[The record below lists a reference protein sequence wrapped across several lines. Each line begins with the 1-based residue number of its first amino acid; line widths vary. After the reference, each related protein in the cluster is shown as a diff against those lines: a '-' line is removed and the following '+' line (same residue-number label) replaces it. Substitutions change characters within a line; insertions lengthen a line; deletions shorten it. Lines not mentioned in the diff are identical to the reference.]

1 MAYFST
7 VLERLQHLAPPHPL
21 DNPWLCCPNRSLRN
35 MEMRSCSTFKMVPM
49 AVALQMVRCRDHG
62 KGAGS
67 NHTHLYRLGTHATP
81 PSHQFPVWKWRL
93 GCCYQQRLLKRHTCN
108 SPSTFPVV
116 FIASPLQLH
125 TYQEQQIQLLTT
137 SPLSWKIDIRSPV
150 QPSLV
155 STSNSLTT
163 LNLPYCL
170 PARSR
175 LDFSS
180 IPAAVPRNV
189 NITSPDMN
197 TLLTQ

>member
-1 MAYFST
+1 MAHFST
-7 VLERLQHLAPPHPL
+7 VLERLQHLAPPHHL
-21 DNPWLCCPNRSLRN
+21 DNPWLCCPNRYLPLEHGDSR
-35 MEMRSCSTFKMVPM
+35 FQMVPV
-49 AVALQMVRCRDHG
+49 AVALRMVRCRDHG

-67 NHTHLYRLGTHATP
+67 NHTHLCPLGT
-81 PSHQFPVWKWRL
+81 
-93 GCCYQQRLLKRHTCN
+93 CYTTITSISSVTMKAWLLLSAKAPQKTQLWCTFYIPCGFSLHTL
-108 SPSTFPVV
+108 T
-116 FIASPLQLH
+116 SPLQLH

-137 SPLSWKIDIRSPV
+137 SLVEINISSPV

-170 PARSR
+170 PTRSR

-180 IPAAVPRNV
+180 IPAAVPRNL

-197 TLLTQ
+197 KL